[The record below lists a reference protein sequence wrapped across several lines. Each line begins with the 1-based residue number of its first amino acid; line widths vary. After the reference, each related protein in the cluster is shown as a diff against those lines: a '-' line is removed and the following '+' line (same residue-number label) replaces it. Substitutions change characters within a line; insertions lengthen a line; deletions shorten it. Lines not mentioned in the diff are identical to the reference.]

1 MLNNSDNK
9 NKKNYFNNCFFFF
22 LMLSANSPWWALIW
36 GRTLCSSSKD
46 FLWYSA
52 CTSISCTASQK
63 PSRGSGECTSMQE
76 FTHGTQKRHLLSGSS
91 LHSRFLWPQNCTC
104 LLTADPSER
113 SKRILSGFMKKL
125 QLLFV
130 LKLVF
135 MSRQQILIYNII
147 NNLHIITLLQ
157 ITSLKTHFNKKSCFF
172 VFLTLWYFC
181 HDERRI

>member
-1 MLNNSDNK
+1 M
-9 NKKNYFNNCFFFF
+9 FFF
-22 LMLSANSPWWALIW
+22 LFDVVGKLTLMSFDLRKNTLQQLQGLSVV
-36 GRTLCSSSKD
+36 LCLH
-46 FLWYSA
+46 FYQLH
-52 CTSISCTASQK
+52 SQ
-63 PSRGSGECTSMQE
+63 SETQQRVRGVCTSMQE